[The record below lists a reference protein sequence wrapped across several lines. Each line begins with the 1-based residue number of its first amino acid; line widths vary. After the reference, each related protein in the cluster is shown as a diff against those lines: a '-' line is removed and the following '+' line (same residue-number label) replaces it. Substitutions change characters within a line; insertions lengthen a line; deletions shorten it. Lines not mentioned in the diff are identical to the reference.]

1 MRIKI
6 ALGMW
11 LLVIALAWFAVAP
24 ANLGLLPLIDAQ
36 GAASGLWHW
45 RQHAI
50 YLTGLWSIG
59 LMSLIMVLA
68 LRLPLAE
75 RLLGGMDQVYRLHKW
90 AGITVAL
97 TALAHWGAKEAGG
110 WIKEVWGRDGHPAR
124 EAVLAWF
131 TDSRGLAKDVGE
143 WAFYIFLAMVV
154 ITLWQRLLPY
164 QRWRILHR
172 AMPIIYLA
180 LVFHAVA
187 LLPLYMW
194 SMPLGVLVA
203 AMLLLGTVAAVWS
216 LAGWIGV
223 RRQHNAHI
231 QALQPLGAAQSNA
244 PLEVVCAMPS
254 SWPGHRAG
262 QFVFVRFDAGEGAHP
277 FTIASAPGS
286 LGVNE
291 RGETLLRLVIKPLGD
306 YTASLQQRLQVGQAV
321 QIEGP
326 YGCFDGAGEVERQQV
341 WIAAGVGITPFL
353 ALLEA
358 RQPGAAA
365 ATEKLAPVQMHY
377 CTRDADHDPLVGKVR
392 ELCAHAVPPVTLHVH
407 SDAAGQRLQPKDLQ
421 QLGGALDIW
430 FCGPPRFGAAL
441 DAQADSRWRLRRE
454 SFAMR

>member
-6 ALGMW
+6 ALGIW
-11 LLVIALAWFAVAP
+11 LLGIALAWFMVAP
-24 ANLGLLPLIDAQ
+24 TDLGLLPLIDTQ

-45 RQHAI
+45 RQHTI

-59 LMSLIMVLA
+59 LMSLIMLLA
-68 LRLPLAE
+68 MRLPVAE

-90 AGITVAL
+90 AGISVAI
-97 TALAHWGAKEAGG
+97 TSIAHWGAKEAGD
-110 WIKEVWGRDGHPAR
+110 WIKEFWGRDGHPAR
-124 EAVLAWF
+124 EAVISWF

-164 QRWRILHR
+164 QRWRIVHR
-172 AMPIIYLA
+172 AMPLLYLA
-180 LVFHAVA
+180 LVFHTVA
-187 LLPLYMW
+187 LMPLYMW
-194 SMPLGVLVA
+194 SMPLGLL
-203 AMLLLGTVAAVWS
+203 MGTLLLLGSVAAILS
-216 LAGWIGV
+216 LAGWIGL
-223 RRQHNAHI
+223 RRRHAAHI
-231 QALQPLGAAQSNA
+231 HALHLLGTADSNA

-262 QFVFVRFDAGEGAHP
+262 QFAFVRFDALEGAHP

-286 LGVNE
+286 LGVNG

-306 YTASLQQRLQVGQAV
+306 YTASLQQRLQVGQTV

-326 YGCFDGAGEVERQQV
+326 YGCFNGDGQDKRQQV

-353 ALLEA
+353 ALLET
-358 RQPGAAA
+358 RQPGAAPV
-365 ATEKLAPVQMHY
+365 TEKFAPVQMHY
-377 CTRDADHDPLVGKVR
+377 CTRDAAHDPLLERVR
-392 ELCAHAVPPVTLHVH
+392 ELCAHAVPPVRLTVH
-407 SDAAGQRLQPKDLQ
+407 SDAEGQRLQPKDLA
-421 QLGGALDIW
+421 GISGELDIW

-441 DAQADSRWRLRRE
+441 DAQASGKWRLHRE